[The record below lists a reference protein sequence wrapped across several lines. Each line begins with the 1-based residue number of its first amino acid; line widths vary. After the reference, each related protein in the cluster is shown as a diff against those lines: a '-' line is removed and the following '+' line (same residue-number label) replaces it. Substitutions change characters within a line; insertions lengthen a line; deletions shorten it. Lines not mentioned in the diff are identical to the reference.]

1 MLIVMTRP
9 MIQLISIMKIIS
21 NTCNTMFFVIMFCS
35 FFANISNT
43 CITIFFVIMFCS
55 FLHLFLIT
63 SCFSFLLQVIEQRW
77 RATIIGS

>member
-35 FFANISNT
+35 F
-43 CITIFFVIMFCS
+43 
-55 FLHLFLIT
+55 LHIFLIHVILY
-63 SCFSFLLQVIEQRW
+63 FL
-77 RATIIGS
+77 